1 MADEVSRGISV
12 KNLADRWQKGP
23 SFLRL
28 AESEWPQDATAAD
41 QREVERE
48 QRAVQGKQGT
58 ATPRLQK
65 VFELEKTGSC
75 DSVYFKICLEHS
87 RTLA

>member
-1 MADEVSRGISV
+1 M

-28 AESEWPQDATAAD
+28 PESEWPQDATAAD

-48 QRAVQGKQGT
+48 QRAVH
-58 ATPRLQK
+58 L
-65 VFELEKTGSC
+65 VFEETR
-75 DSVYFKICLEHS
+75 DSYP
-87 RTLA
+87 